1 MRRVLLLL
9 PLAVL
14 LVLAGCA
21 GGPSGR
27 DIVKVE
33 GDREYVIVDHKTMD
47 FGGKVPQWITR
58 TTSELENNDYPD
70 HYVFLVDQVGKD
82 LQGIELWAKNFSA
95 ASDIARMVETRV
107 EDKFVGAAAGDMDGL
122 EGYMEQVVKSTSNAR
137 YSGVRTEDSFWIKKR
152 YNEDETEEYRY
163 VFLITVPRE
172 QIDAAIQRA
181 FDETEKPK
189 TEEKQTAVNRVKDAF
204 KSDGM

>member
-1 MRRVLLLL
+1 MRRALFLM

-21 GGPSGR
+21 GGPKGK

-33 GDREYVIVDHKTMD
+33 GEREYVVVDHKTMD
-47 FGGKVPQWITR
+47 FGGQVPQWVTK
-58 TTSELENNDYPD
+58 TTSDLEKNEYPD
-70 HYVFLVDQVGKD
+70 HYVFLIDQVGED
-82 LQGIELWAKNFSA
+82 LQGLELWSKNFAA

-107 EDKFVGAAAGDMDGL
+107 QDKFVGAAAGDMDGL

-152 YNEDETEEYRY
+152 YNDDREEFRY
-163 VFLITVPRE
+163 VFLITVPRK
-172 QIDAAIQRA
+172 QIDDAIKRA

-189 TEEKQTAVNRVKDAF
+189 SEEKQTAVDRVKEAF
-204 KSDGM
+204 GNDGF